1 MAKKVGLA
9 LSGGGARGYAHLG
22 ALRALE
28 RHAIPIDFIAG
39 TSAGSFAGGAF
50 STGLSADDIIGFG
63 HKLSWYTIAGLSYSP
78 RGLLSN
84 AGIEAFIRQNFP
96 VNRFE
101 ELKIPFAAV
110 ACDLETGEEIVLNV
124 TGDLATAIRASC
136 AVPGVFTPV
145 ATAAG
150 QQLIDGGV
158 ITPMPTKTVREMGA
172 EIVIAIDLM
181 SSGATFHGVPRT
193 LFGTLFQSAMTLLRA
208 ASKSQHYHADVII
221 DPQIAHIRPDEIRRR
236 DELIELGEA
245 AAIEQIDEI
254 KRLIEE

>member
-110 ACDLETGEEIVLNV
+110 ACDLETGEEIVLKE

-221 DPQIAHIRPDEIRRR
+221 EPQIAHIRPDEIRRR